1 MYFVAFAA
9 VSVGLVIY
17 SGSVTFLLLG
27 SLDTKLNKREK
38 TKKNSKI
45 GWTVDWFGLLKCQF
59 SQVSYSFFLIP

>member
-38 TKKNSKI
+38 TKKIQKLAGQWI
-45 GWTVDWFGLLKCQF
+45 GLGCSNASSVK
-59 SQVSYSFFLIP
+59 FLILFS